1 MSNKYLTVLISLLI
15 VSCGPTDLEKHI
27 EEYKECVE
35 NKKEEKDYKYANIQE
50 ALNAYD
56 FEVAR
61 DYLACHSTRDCYDSH
76 DGDKTTCSE
85 TAYYKDPNPYKEDL
99 TLIVTAEITYFIGE
113 GEFKKAESAAKEA
126 DLMEVYNKIAG
137 KGFEENLD
145 EMIEKQE
152 FKEIHSFLSDI
163 RFEYQKTRYHLNSH
177 PSSSSAYVDKAREFN
192 ALLDK
197 VLSKFSYAGVE
208 VKNIKQVVDLAL
220 PELEEKIV
228 RGSSESK
235 LVDTYKKEATAK
247 YLSGK

>member
-1 MSNKYLTVLISLLI
+1 MPNKYLTALISFLI
-15 VSCGPTDLEKHI
+15 VSCGPSDLEKHK
-27 EEYKECVE
+27 EEYKECIE

-61 DYLACHSTRDCYDSH
+61 DYLACHPSRDCYNTS
-76 DGDKTTCSE
+76 GGYKTSCSE
-85 TAYYKDPNPYKEDL
+85 YSGDESPYEEDL

-126 DLMEVYNKIAG
+126 DLMEIYNKIAG
-137 KGFEENLD
+137 KGFEEKLD

-152 FKEIHSFLSDI
+152 FKKIHSFLSDI
-163 RFEYQKTRYHLNSH
+163 RFEYQKTTYWLESS
-177 PSSSSAYVDKAREFN
+177 PSRSSEYINKAREFN

-197 VLSKFSYAGVE
+197 VLSKFSYAEVE

>member
-15 VSCGPTDLEKHI
+15 VSCGPTDLEKHR
-27 EEYKECVE
+27 EEFKECVE
-35 NKKEEKDYKYANIQE
+35 NKKEEKDHKYANIQE

-61 DYLACHSTRDCYDSH
+61 DYLACHPSRDCYESY
-76 DGDKTTCSE
+76 DGDKSSCGGYSWE
-85 TAYYKDPNPYKEDL
+85 TSPYEEDL

-113 GEFKKAESAAKEA
+113 GEFKKAESVAKEA

-137 KGFEENLD
+137 KGFEEKLD

-152 FKEIHSFLSDI
+152 FKKIHSFLSDI
-163 RFEYQKTRYHLNSH
+163 RFEYQKTSYELDSPPSH
-177 PSSSSAYVDKAREFN
+177 SSAYVDKAREFN

-197 VLSKFSYAGVE
+197 VLSKFSYAE
-208 VKNIKQVVDLAL
+208 VDTNNIKQIVDLAL
-220 PELEEKIV
+220 PELEEKMV
-228 RGSSESK
+228 RSSLQSK
-235 LVDTYKKEATAK
+235 LVDTFKKEATAK